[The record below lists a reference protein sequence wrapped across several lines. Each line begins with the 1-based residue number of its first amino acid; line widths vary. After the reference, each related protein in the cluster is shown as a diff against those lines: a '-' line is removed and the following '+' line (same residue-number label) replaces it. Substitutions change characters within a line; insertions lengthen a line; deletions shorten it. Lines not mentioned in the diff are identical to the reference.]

1 MDIHYFSERQQYRKR
16 RLFRTELDNYRA
28 SKRSSDNL
36 TTNFASKNIEN
47 FQSVQKFDQSV
58 QNFQLTRVDDFQS
71 LDDFQMLIIFKIDL
85 VKI

>member
-1 MDIHYFSERQQYRKR
+1 MNLKSTCENGYSLFFRTSADRKR

-47 FQSVQKFDQSV
+47 FQSVQKFDLKDQINHYTTPQFV
-58 QNFQLTRVDDFQS
+58 
-71 LDDFQMLIIFKIDL
+71 
-85 VKI
+85 